1 MEIIPYLE
9 IIRESLGWDGW
20 DAYRFP
26 GLAIVIE
33 EWFAAS
39 GFPDLALYDESTRQL
54 LRFIPHV
61 WIVVIVL
68 QQAQQYELE
77 QYRQASDSPSPKSSS
92 SGNR

>member
-26 GLAIVIE
+26 GLAIVVKKR
-33 EWFAAS
+33 FATS
-39 GFPDLALYDESTRQL
+39 GPSDLALYDESTRYL
-54 LRFIPHV
+54 LRLIPHV
-61 WIVVIVL
+61 GIVVIVL

-77 QYRQASDSPSPKSSS
+77 QYRQALDSPSPKSSS